1 MDHNRGIPCIQL
13 HVFTLDATC
22 DERHFEYTSTFIM
35 LGQIQMC
42 ISEPVNC
49 NGMLEMR
56 MRNEE
61 MRGGGSQGKY

>member
-1 MDHNRGIPCIQL
+1 MQL
-13 HVFTLDATC
+13 HVSTLDATC
-22 DERHFEYTSTFIM
+22 DDRHFEYTSDFIT
-35 LGQIQMC
+35 LGQIQVC

-61 MRGGGSQGKY
+61 MRGEKSQGKY